1 MARGRTRPTTSP
13 EPGARDPAKLGAR
26 RAKSGAGK
34 RRPEAR
40 HWLRFGPGL
49 VLALIASLLVWRQFP
64 PAGGGP
70 PRLERTRL
78 DAIPNPPPSAPD
90 PAWLLEQRDALR
102 LTAPQMAKLSRLR
115 ARWDRDTR
123 ALRVALDHASAEFDR
138 SMGGAGGPG
147 QTMEQLQ
154 ERAAPVSHLSRQLTA
169 ARRAWW
175 SEAATVLTAAQ
186 RRRAEEAWAR
196 RLLHR

>member
-1 MARGRTRPTTSP
+1 MNRRP
-13 EPGARDPAKLGAR
+13 KAR
-26 RAKSGAGK
+26 RG
-34 RRPEAR
+34 
-40 HWLRFGPGL
+40 LRFGPGL
-49 VLALIASLLVWRQFP
+49 LLAVIASVVVWRLSP
-64 PAGGGP
+64 PDARGIASGP
-70 PRLERTRL
+70 PRIERTQRVAL
-78 DAIPNPPPSAPD
+78 PHPPPSAPD

-123 ALRVALDHASAEFDR
+123 ALREALDHASAEFDR

>member
-1 MARGRTRPTTSP
+1 MNRRP
-13 EPGARDPAKLGAR
+13 KAR
-26 RAKSGAGK
+26 R
-34 RRPEAR
+34 
-40 HWLRFGPGL
+40 WLRFGPGL

-78 DAIPNPPPSAPD
+78 DAIPNWQAGEERFGAQRQRRGPDPGVAPPPSAPD

-123 ALRVALDHASAEFDR
+123 ALREALDHASAEFDR